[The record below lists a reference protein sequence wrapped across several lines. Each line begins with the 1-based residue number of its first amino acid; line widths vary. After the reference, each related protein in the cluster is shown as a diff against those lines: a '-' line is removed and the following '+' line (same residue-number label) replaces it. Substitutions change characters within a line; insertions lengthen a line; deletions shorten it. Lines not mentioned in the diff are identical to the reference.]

1 MAEAWK
7 EKRLCDLQRYLKIE
21 SQKLWQDINAVDDP
35 QAYYIPYEN
44 VKEAKK
50 RIEFVDKMLK
60 EHVNMFNSRHP
71 VDFLVGNVLR
81 HKAKLHPMLM
91 RSRRSTFLSMKS
103 VKIPDGSLTKC
114 IMSDVAICFTIKPTS
129 FAFDR
134 LTTPLIK
141 GWLFYINFSC
151 IKASY
156 VLSY

>member
-7 EKRLCDLQRYLKIE
+7 EKRLCDLQRYLRIE

-44 VKEAKK
+44 VKEANK

-81 HKAKLHPMLM
+81 HKAKLHPEQMCLPGVKSDADEVKEIDILVDEVCKNP
-91 RSRRSTFLSMKS
+91 RWFFDEVHHVGCRR
-103 VKIPDGSLTKC
+103 
-114 IMSDVAICFTIKPTS
+114 
-129 FAFDR
+129 
-134 LTTPLIK
+134 
-141 GWLFYINFSC
+141 LFGD
-151 IKASY
+151 
-156 VLSY
+156 